1 MNYIDFIPMALS
13 VIAIAIALSIRA
25 MYIIKRTKKNLDQY
39 HRKRGDIPHS

>member
-13 VIAIAIALSIRA
+13 VIAIALSIRA
-25 MYIIKRTKKNLDQY
+25 MCIIKRTKKNLDQY

>member
-13 VIAIAIALSIRA
+13 LIAITLSIRA

-39 HRKRGDIPHS
+39 HRKRGDIPHF